1 MSNVLPYNRSKTR
14 SRFKEFVRDC
24 PVLIAFIIFLAALSL
39 GNLLNMEFA
48 VLSVL
53 AIVSGFAL
61 PLVYGSRFGLAP
73 HETVII
79 SIVILTFLSYSALCL
94 LFFFTRNLTVT
105 SHMKKLKK
113 MSVYRVLTSGA
124 GRFGTYGV
132 LVLSAFLVGW
142 WVAVGLAF
150 ILQLEVPYAISAIF
164 VGLAAGGLLALLL
177 YTGIGGIVGNPL
189 ISAVLFLVVGLMIGA
204 ITSLVLHRLRKRKTV
219 KR

>member
-1 MSNVLPYNRSKTR
+1 MSHVLPDNRTKMR
-14 SRFKEFVRDC
+14 SPFKEFVRDY
-24 PVLIAFIIFLAALSL
+24 PVLIALIIFLAALSF
-39 GNLLNMEFA
+39 GHLLNRGFA

-53 AIVSGFAL
+53 AIVGGFAL

-73 HETVII
+73 HETVIF
-79 SIVILTFLSYSALCL
+79 SLVILTFLSYGALCL
-94 LFFFTRNLTVT
+94 LFFFARNLTVR
-105 SHMKKLKK
+105 SSMKKVKK

-124 GRFGTYGV
+124 GRFGAYIV

-164 VGLAAGGLLALLL
+164 VGLAAGGFLALLL
-177 YTGIGGIVGNPL
+177 YIGIGGIVGNPL
-189 ISAVLFLVVGLMIGA
+189 ISAVLFLGVGLMIGA
-204 ITSLVLHRLRKRKTV
+204 ITNLVLHRLRKRKTV